1 MSSNNFINHQD
12 PTAPLNLNNIDIR
25 EQYTKLT
32 ESEKTMVAAKVLGMN
47 HVPVDILTFLCDDYF
62 LGDTRITNHGKSV
75 FNYWKGKLPE
85 IFPSPVITKTP
96 YISFGGCI
104 GSGKEN
110 CRL

>member
-1 MSSNNFINHQD
+1 MSSSENFINHQD
-12 PTAPLNLNNIDIR
+12 PTAPLDLNNIDIQ

-47 HVPVDILTFLCDDYF
+47 HVPVDILTFLCDDFF
-62 LGDTRITNHGKSV
+62 LGDSRITNHGKSV
-75 FNYWKGKLPE
+75 FDYWKGKLPK

-104 GSGKEN
+104 GSGK
-110 CRL
+110 

>member
-47 HVPVDILTFLCDDYF
+47 HVPVDILTFLY
-62 LGDTRITNHGKSV
+62 
-75 FNYWKGKLPE
+75 
-85 IFPSPVITKTP
+85 
-96 YISFGGCI
+96 
-104 GSGKEN
+104 
-110 CRL
+110 